1 MEIIAQKKASKSS
14 AFTPAEQQYDAP
26 GFPPIIQLLAKFL
39 SYSMFCDFTGLV
51 PAYFA
56 IC

>member
-51 PAYFA
+51 PAYFV

>member
-14 AFTPAEQQYDAP
+14 AFTSAEQQYDTP
-26 GFPPIIQLLAKFL
+26 GFPLIIQLLTTFL
-39 SYSMFCDFTGLV
+39 SYTMFCDFTDLV